1 MPKLAHILAGAA
13 MLTFPA
19 AAIAQ
24 EAQPAPTTTT
34 NTPAGASAAATAAA
48 PAAQLGADG
57 KVVLAEGTPVVDTQ
71 GAAVGTLTKVETDA
85 AGQPTNVVLKTTKSE
100 VLIPASSLA
109 RTEKN
114 ALIAMTAA
122 QIDAAAAAAGP
133 SPAPAA
139 TQTPET
145 GAATGAET
153 DASAEA
159 AGSASASPSN

>member
-13 MLTFPA
+13 MLTLPA

-71 GAAVGTLTKVETDA
+71 GEAIGPLTKVETDA
-85 AGQPTNVVLKTTKSE
+85 AGPPTTAVLKTPQTTR
-100 VLIPASSLA
+100 L
-109 RTEKN
+109 
-114 ALIAMTAA
+114 
-122 QIDAAAAAAGP
+122 
-133 SPAPAA
+133 
-139 TQTPET
+139 TQ
-145 GAATGAET
+145 
-153 DASAEA
+153 
-159 AGSASASPSN
+159 